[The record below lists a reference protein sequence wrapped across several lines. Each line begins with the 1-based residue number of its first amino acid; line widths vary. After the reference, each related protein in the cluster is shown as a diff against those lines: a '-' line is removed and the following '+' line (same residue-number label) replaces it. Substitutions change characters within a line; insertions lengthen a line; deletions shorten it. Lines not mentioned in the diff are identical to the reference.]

1 MAIKYLGKIKDNK
14 NSEGEIEMKV
24 DYSGDVKTGIEKVSV
39 VSELKQDTSGD
50 ALIEPLVHETV
61 EVDLKVDVKT
71 TVAQIQED
79 KVEDAPQP
87 TAESV
92 KTKNQ
97 KGIHPSK
104 GSSQYSYRLAKSK
117 GQIRKKSRKRA
128 FRIYNTLSCKKI
140 MIPAEIVEKAR
151 LSELIEVG
159 ITEKGV
165 ILGKVLSANKNIDG
179 FFEITRHGSVY
190 TLCSSPLVE
199 ELTKE
204 FNLKYGKGSL
214 KFSEMEYT
222 TAYRRKAVF
231 IKLV

>member
-1 MAIKYLGKIKDNK
+1 
-14 NSEGEIEMKV
+14 
-24 DYSGDVKTGIEKVSV
+24 
-39 VSELKQDTSGD
+39 
-50 ALIEPLVHETV
+50 
-61 EVDLKVDVKT
+61 
-71 TVAQIQED
+71 
-79 KVEDAPQP
+79 
-87 TAESV
+87 
-92 KTKNQ
+92 
-97 KGIHPSK
+97 
-104 GSSQYSYRLAKSK
+104 
-117 GQIRKKSRKRA
+117 
-128 FRIYNTLSCKKI
+128 

-151 LSELIEVG
+151 LSELIQVG

-179 FFEITRHGSVY
+179 FFEITRHGGVY

-222 TAYRRKAVF
+222 TANRRKAVF